1 LAAWRRH
8 LDHALYNHRRLL
20 RTTRHV
26 YPTAPDVATALAG
39 GPPSGP
45 QDLAALVCHQLNDL
59 QAELREFEGQRWQ
72 VFWRETDDGTWTPQ
86 VENTCRDRLME
97 MLRTPLAQRSVL
109 IRPEDQH
116 ANATRADLGL
126 WGWLEGKGQTF
137 RVPIEAKREDHRD
150 VWSAWSDQL
159 EGYAADQRAQGV
171 GIYLVFWFGVNQK
184 TNPRTST
191 KPTGADE
198 MRQMLVDAIPAE
210 DRHRLSVFVL
220 DLSPPASV
228 PTRAR
233 DRRRQRA

>member
-1 LAAWRRH
+1 
-8 LDHALYNHRRLL
+8 
-20 RTTRHV
+20 
-26 YPTAPDVATALAG
+26 
-39 GPPSGP
+39 
-45 QDLAALVCHQLNDL
+45 
-59 QAELREFEGQRWQ
+59 